1 MQVTTVRLEE
11 DLHQELSDVVHE
23 KRKTDKSWSL
33 NREIVLRLE
42 TYTVAADLVGKA
54 RNYGG

>member
-1 MQVTTVRLEE
+1 MQVTTIRLEE

-23 KRKTDKSWSL
+23 KRKRDKSWSL

-42 TYTVAADLVGKA
+42 AYNTKTGAKP
-54 RNYGG
+54 